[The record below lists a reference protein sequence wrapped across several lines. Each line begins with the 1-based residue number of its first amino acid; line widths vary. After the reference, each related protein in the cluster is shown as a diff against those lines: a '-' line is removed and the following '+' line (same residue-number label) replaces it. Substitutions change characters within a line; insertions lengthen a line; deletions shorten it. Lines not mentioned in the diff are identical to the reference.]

1 MGLNV
6 WTEYLMFK
14 YVWYAN
20 PQASNVPEI
29 LKKQLYFTTLMIAPA
44 LAFVKEKMHFY
55 GIFSIPHKYFFN
67 T

>member
-29 LKKQLYFTTLMIAPA
+29 LKKQLYFTTLIIAP
-44 LAFVKEKMHFY
+44 E
-55 GIFSIPHKYFFN
+55 P
-67 T
+67 